1 MGSVA
6 FATSEGYGYLTDL
19 DRFPGYRGVMD
30 KPTLL
35 SLVATGRARLDAALA
50 GLSDKA
56 MADRVDDEWTR
67 KDVLAHIEAWERRVV
82 QLVERVRAGDA
93 PTDQTETDELNAR
106 FYAADRDRSL
116 ADVRAGERKAYDR
129 MVAAIEDSTDEELFD
144 GSHFA
149 WTEGDPLADWFRGNG
164 DEHVDEHLEQLT
176 RPARRALPAQR

>member
-1 MGSVA
+1 
-6 FATSEGYGYLTDL
+6 
-19 DRFPGYRGVMD
+19 MD

-35 SLVATGRARLDAALA
+35 SLVGLGRARLDAALA
-50 GLSDKA
+50 ALSDEA
-56 MADRVDDEWTR
+56 MGDRVDDEWTR

-82 QLVERVRAGDA
+82 ELVERVRAGDA

-106 FYAADRDRSL
+106 FYAADRHRSL
-116 ADVRAGERKAYDR
+116 EDVRAGERQAYDR

-164 DEHVDEHLEQLT
+164 DEHYDEHLEQLT
-176 RPARRALPAQR
+176 RSARPALPAQLPG